1 MNKNINKIIFPLII
15 ILFLVVSMIYY
26 FCNMN
31 SGYSKYK
38 NKKREDIV
46 YTYFK
51 EKSTYIPHIN
61 LDSDVVTSINDLI
74 INKANDFLGKND
86 KNVITYTYE
95 LNGKI
100 LSLAIQYI
108 SMEDVSPVVTYDV
121 YNIRVTDSHLLDNNE
136 VLELFSVSEEQVIE
150 VVESKF
156 KSFYVDL
163 FEKRYF
169 DEECS
174 YECFL
179 YMRGMKDNDYLE
191 NSSYY
196 IKNGD
201 LYVLRPFN
209 IYSSFNEEDYFT
221 LSDFLIQI
229 TE

>member
-1 MNKNINKIIFPLII
+1 
-15 ILFLVVSMIYY
+15 MIYY
-26 FCNMN
+26 FCNMDT
-31 SGYSKYK
+31 GYNKYK
-38 NKKREDIV
+38 SKKSEDIV
-46 YTYFK
+46 YTAFK
-51 EKSTYIPHIN
+51 ENNTYIPHIN
-61 LDSDVVTSINDLI
+61 LDSDVVNSLNDLI
-74 INKANDFLGKND
+74 INNANSFLGKNS

-100 LSLAIQYI
+100 LSLALQYI
-108 SMEDVSPVVTYDV
+108 SMDDVSPVVTYDV
-121 YNIRVTDSHLLDNNE
+121 YNIRVSDSHLLNDDE
-136 VLELFSVSEEQVIE
+136 ILSLYSISKKQVSD

-163 FEKRYF
+163 YNKRFF

-174 YECFL
+174 YDCFL
-179 YMRGMKDNDYLE
+179 YMRGISDSDYLD
-191 NSSYY
+191 NSHYY

-209 IYSSFNEEDYFT
+209 IYSPFNEEDYFT